1 MAVSVEPETRY
12 GIFEMAL
19 VMVQSNPL
27 KLLALGPAYEYPL
40 RLSIYLSMF
49 NTYNNNNH
57 LTALCLE
64 LPR

>member
-12 GIFEMAL
+12 GIYEIAL
-19 VMVQSNPL
+19 VMVRSNPL

-40 RLSIYLSMF
+40 RLSIHLSMF
-49 NTYNNNNH
+49 YTYNNNNR
-57 LTALCLE
+57 LAALCLG